1 MNKKIS
7 IIVSFY
13 NEEENVESFIIE
25 TTEELKKIPELDY
38 EIIFINDCSTDRSL
52 QRLLIEREKNDK
64 IKIINLSRRFGPMES
79 IMAGIQLSTGD
90 ALVNLDI
97 DLQDPPSL
105 IAEMVK
111 FWRTDGF
118 DVVFTTRTKRQ
129 GEPLLKKIISSVGYK
144 ILKKFTNIPIE
155 KDSGDFRLISRRV
168 IDEYKKFSEVYPFFR
183 FVVDWI
189 GFKRKQIFYERKP
202 RRKGET
208 KHPLG
213 LGIIYNF
220 FEISFTPFTDAP
232 LRFALIFGLLSFIAC
247 FIIMIRTILLYFMGE
262 PNISTTSLFVAI
274 LFFGSINSLILGIL
288 SIYIGSIFKDSKKRP
303 LYIIESSFG
312 FNESYE
318 HSKNNNSQS

>member
-1 MNKKIS
+1 MSKKIS

-13 NEEENVESFIIE
+13 NEVESIESFITE
-25 TTEELKKIPELDY
+25 TTQELNKIQELDY
-38 EIIFINDCSTDRSL
+38 EIIFINDCSTDKSL
-52 QRLLIEREKNDK
+52 EKLILEREKNNK

-79 IMAGIQLSTGD
+79 IMAGIQMSTGD

-111 FWRTDGF
+111 HWREDGF
-118 DVVFTTRTKRQ
+118 DVVFSTRTKRH
-129 GEPLLKKIISSVGYK
+129 GEPLIKKIISSIGYK

-155 KDSGDFRLISRRV
+155 KDSGDFRLISRKV
-168 IDEYKKFSEVYPFFR
+168 ITEYKKFSEVYPFFR

-202 RRKGET
+202 RRKGNT

-232 LRFALIFGLLSFIAC
+232 LRFALIFGIISFIAC
-247 FIIMIRTILLYFMGE
+247 FIIMIRTFLLFLMGE

-303 LYIIESSFG
+303 LYIIESCYG
-312 FNESYE
+312 FDDLSNKSNE
-318 HSKNNNSQS
+318 

>member
-13 NEEENVESFIIE
+13 NEEESIEPFIIE

-38 EIIFINDCSTDRSL
+38 EIIFINDCSKDKSL
-52 QRLLIEREKNDK
+52 ERLIIEREKNDK
-64 IKIINLSRRFGPMES
+64 IKIINLARRFGPMES

-111 FWRTDGF
+111 HWREDGF

-129 GEPLLKKIISSVGYK
+129 GEPIIKKIISSLGYK
-144 ILKKFTNIPIE
+144 ILKKLTNIPIE

-168 IDEYKKFSEVYPFFR
+168 INEYKRFSEVYPFFR

-202 RRKGET
+202 RRKGNT

-213 LGIIYNF
+213 LGVIYNF
-220 FEISFTPFTDAP
+220 FEISLTPFTDAP
-232 LRFALIFGLLSFIAC
+232 LRFALIFGIISFFAC
-247 FIIMIRTILLYFMGE
+247 FIIMIRTIVLFSMGVQD
-262 PNISTTSLFVAI
+262 ISTTSLFVAI
-274 LFFGSINSLILGIL
+274 LLFGSINSLILGIL

-303 LYIIESSFG
+303 LYIIESCLG
-312 FNESYE
+312 FDN
-318 HSKNNNSQS
+318 KNN

>member
-13 NEEENVESFIIE
+13 NEEESIESFITE
-25 TTEELKKIPELDY
+25 TTQELNKIQELDY
-38 EIIFINDCSTDRSL
+38 EIIFINDCSTDKSL
-52 QRLLIEREKNDK
+52 EKLILEREKNNK

-79 IMAGIQLSTGD
+79 IMAGIQMSTGD

-111 FWRTDGF
+111 HWREDGF
-118 DVVFTTRTKRQ
+118 DVVFSTRTKRH
-129 GEPLLKKIISSVGYK
+129 GEPLIKKIISSIGYK

-155 KDSGDFRLISRRV
+155 KDSGDFRLISRKV
-168 IDEYKKFSEVYPFFR
+168 ITEYKKFSEVYPFFR

-202 RRKGET
+202 RRKGNT

-232 LRFALIFGLLSFIAC
+232 LRFALIFGIISFIAC
-247 FIIMIRTILLYFMGE
+247 FIIMIRTFLLFLIGE
-262 PNISTTSLFVAI
+262 PNIGTTSLFVAI

-303 LYIIESSFG
+303 LYIIESCYG
-312 FNESYE
+312 FDDLSNKSNE
-318 HSKNNNSQS
+318 

>member
-13 NEEENVESFIIE
+13 NEEESIDSFITE
-25 TTEELKKIPELDY
+25 TTQVLNKIQELDY
-38 EIIFINDCSTDRSL
+38 EIIFINDCSTDKSL
-52 QRLLIEREKNDK
+52 EKLILEREKNNK

-79 IMAGIQLSTGD
+79 IMAGIQMSTGD
-90 ALVNLDI
+90 ALINLDI

-111 FWRTDGF
+111 HWREDGF
-118 DVVFTTRTKRQ
+118 DVVFSTRTKRH
-129 GEPLLKKIISSVGYK
+129 GELLIKKIISSIGYK

-155 KDSGDFRLISRRV
+155 KDSGDFRLISRKV
-168 IDEYKKFSEVYPFFR
+168 ITEYKKFSEVYPFFR

-202 RRKGET
+202 RRKGNT

-213 LGIIYNF
+213 LGIIFNF

-232 LRFALIFGLLSFIAC
+232 LRFALIFGIISFIAC
-247 FIIMIRTILLYFMGE
+247 FIIMIRTILLFLMGE

-303 LYIIESSFG
+303 LYIIESSYG
-312 FNESYE
+312 FDDLSNK
-318 HSKNNNSQS
+318 SKE

>member
-13 NEEENVESFIIE
+13 NEEESIESFITE
-25 TTEELKKIPELDY
+25 TTQELNKIQELDY
-38 EIIFINDCSTDRSL
+38 EIIFINDCSTDKSL
-52 QRLLIEREKNDK
+52 EKLILEREKNNK

-79 IMAGIQLSTGD
+79 IMAGIQMSTGD

-111 FWRTDGF
+111 HWREDGF
-118 DVVFTTRTKRQ
+118 DVVFSTRTKRH
-129 GEPLLKKIISSVGYK
+129 GEPLIKKIISSIGYK

-155 KDSGDFRLISRRV
+155 KDSGDFRLISRKV
-168 IDEYKKFSEVYPFFR
+168 ITEYKKFSEVYPFFR

-189 GFKRKQIFYERKP
+189 GFKRRQIFYERKP
-202 RRKGET
+202 RRKGNT

-232 LRFALIFGLLSFIAC
+232 LRFALIFGIISFIVC
-247 FIIMIRTILLYFMGE
+247 FIIMT
-262 PNISTTSLFVAI
+262 
-274 LFFGSINSLILGIL
+274 
-288 SIYIGSIFKDSKKRP
+288 
-303 LYIIESSFG
+303 
-312 FNESYE
+312 
-318 HSKNNNSQS
+318 

>member
-13 NEEENVESFIIE
+13 NEEESIESFITE
-25 TTEELKKIPELDY
+25 TTKELNKIQELDY
-38 EIIFINDCSTDRSL
+38 EIIFINDCSTDKSL
-52 QRLLIEREKNDK
+52 EKLILEREKNNK

-79 IMAGIQLSTGD
+79 IMAGIQMSTGD
-90 ALVNLDI
+90 ALINLDI

-111 FWRTDGF
+111 HWREDGF
-118 DVVFTTRTKRQ
+118 DVVFSTRTKRH
-129 GEPLLKKIISSVGYK
+129 GEPLIKKIISSIGYK

-155 KDSGDFRLISRRV
+155 KDSGDFRLISRKV
-168 IDEYKKFSEVYPFFR
+168 ITEYKKFSEVYPFFR

-202 RRKGET
+202 RRKGNT

-232 LRFALIFGLLSFIAC
+232 LRFALIFGIISFIAC
-247 FIIMIRTILLYFMGE
+247 FIIMIRTILLFLMGE

-303 LYIIESSFG
+303 LYIIESSYG
-312 FNESYE
+312 FDDLSNK
-318 HSKNNNSQS
+318 SKE

>member
-1 MNKKIS
+1 MSKKIS

-13 NEEENVESFIIE
+13 NEEESIESFITE
-25 TTEELKKIPELDY
+25 TTQELNKIQELDY
-38 EIIFINDCSTDRSL
+38 EIIFINDCSTDKSL
-52 QRLLIEREKNDK
+52 EKLILEREKNNK

-79 IMAGIQLSTGD
+79 IMAGIQMSTGD

-111 FWRTDGF
+111 HWREDGF
-118 DVVFTTRTKRQ
+118 DVVFSTRTKRH
-129 GEPLLKKIISSVGYK
+129 GEPLIKKIISSIGYK

-155 KDSGDFRLISRRV
+155 KDSGDFRLISRKV
-168 IDEYKKFSEVYPFFR
+168 ITEYKKFSEVYPFFR

-202 RRKGET
+202 RRKGNT

-232 LRFALIFGLLSFIAC
+232 LRFALIFGIISFIAC
-247 FIIMIRTILLYFMGE
+247 FIIMIRTILFFLIGE

-288 SIYIGSIFKDSKKRP
+288 SVYIGSIFKDSKKRP
-303 LYIIESSFG
+303 LYIIESCYG
-312 FNESYE
+312 FDDLSNKSNE
-318 HSKNNNSQS
+318 

>member
-13 NEEENVESFIIE
+13 NEEESIKPFILE
-25 TTEELKKIPELDY
+25 TTEVLKKISELDY
-38 EIIFINDCSTDRSL
+38 EIIFINDCSTDSSL
-52 QRLLIEREKNDK
+52 EKLLNEREKNNK

-90 ALVNLDI
+90 ALINLDI
-97 DLQDPPSL
+97 DLQDPPAL
-105 IAEMVK
+105 MEEMVK
-111 FWRTDGF
+111 HWLVDDF

-129 GEPLLKKIISSVGYK
+129 GEPLIKKVISSVGYK

-168 IDEYKKFSEVYPFFR
+168 INEYKKFSEVYPFFR

-202 RRKGET
+202 RRKGST

-213 LGIIYNF
+213 LGILFNF

-232 LRFALIFGLLSFIAC
+232 LRFALLFGLFSFLAS
-247 FIIMIRTILLYFMGE
+247 FIIMIRTIFLFLMGE
-262 PNISTTSLFVAI
+262 PNISTTSLFVGI
-274 LFFGSINSLILGIL
+274 LFFGSINSLILGIF
-288 SIYIGSIFKDSKKRP
+288 SIYIGAIFKDSKKRP
-303 LYIIESSFG
+303 LYIIESCFG
-312 FNESYE
+312 FNDKDE
-318 HSKNNNSQS
+318 

>member
-13 NEEENVESFIIE
+13 NEEESIESFITE
-25 TTEELKKIPELDY
+25 TTKELNKIQELDY
-38 EIIFINDCSTDRSL
+38 EIIFINDCSTDKSL
-52 QRLLIEREKNDK
+52 EKLILEREKNNK

-79 IMAGIQLSTGD
+79 IMAGIQMSTGD
-90 ALVNLDI
+90 ALINLDI

-111 FWRTDGF
+111 HWREDGF
-118 DVVFTTRTKRQ
+118 DVVFSTRTKRH
-129 GEPLLKKIISSVGYK
+129 GELLIKKIISSIGYK

-155 KDSGDFRLISRRV
+155 KDSGDFRLISKKV
-168 IDEYKKFSEVYPFFR
+168 ITEYKKFSEVYPFFR

-202 RRKGET
+202 RRKGNT

-232 LRFALIFGLLSFIAC
+232 LRFALIFGIISFIAC
-247 FIIMIRTILLYFMGE
+247 FIIMIRTILLFLMGE

-303 LYIIESSFG
+303 LYIIESSYG
-312 FNESYE
+312 FDDLSNK
-318 HSKNNNSQS
+318 SKE

>member
-1 MNKKIS
+1 MSKKIS

-13 NEEENVESFIIE
+13 NEEESIESFITE
-25 TTEELKKIPELDY
+25 TTQELNKIQELDY
-38 EIIFINDCSTDRSL
+38 EIIFINDCSTDKSL
-52 QRLLIEREKNDK
+52 EKLILEREKNNK

-79 IMAGIQLSTGD
+79 IMAGIQMSTGD

-111 FWRTDGF
+111 HWREDGF
-118 DVVFTTRTKRQ
+118 DVVFSTRTKRH
-129 GEPLLKKIISSVGYK
+129 GEPLIKKIISSIGYK

-155 KDSGDFRLISRRV
+155 KDSGDFRLISRKV
-168 IDEYKKFSEVYPFFR
+168 ITEYKKFSEVYPFFR

-202 RRKGET
+202 RRKGNT

-232 LRFALIFGLLSFIAC
+232 LRFALIFGIISFIVC
-247 FIIMIRTILLYFMGE
+247 FIIMIRTLLLFLIGE

-288 SIYIGSIFKDSKKRP
+288 SVYIGSIFKDSKKRP
-303 LYIIESSFG
+303 LYIIESCYG
-312 FNESYE
+312 FDDLSNKSNE
-318 HSKNNNSQS
+318 

>member
-1 MNKKIS
+1 MSKKIS

-13 NEEENVESFIIE
+13 NEEESIESFIIE
-25 TTEELKKIPELDY
+25 TTQELNKIQELDY
-38 EIIFINDCSTDRSL
+38 EIIFINDCSTDKSL
-52 QRLLIEREKNDK
+52 EKLILEREKNNK

-79 IMAGIQLSTGD
+79 IMAGIQMSTGD

-111 FWRTDGF
+111 HWREDGF
-118 DVVFTTRTKRQ
+118 DVVFSTRTKRH
-129 GEPLLKKIISSVGYK
+129 GEPLIKKIISSIGYK

-155 KDSGDFRLISRRV
+155 KDSGDFRLISRKV
-168 IDEYKKFSEVYPFFR
+168 ITEYKKFSEVYPFFR

-202 RRKGET
+202 RRKGNT

-232 LRFALIFGLLSFIAC
+232 LRFALIFGIISFIAC
-247 FIIMIRTILLYFMGE
+247 FIIMIRTFLLFLIGE

-303 LYIIESSFG
+303 LYIIESCYG
-312 FNESYE
+312 FDDLSNKSNE
-318 HSKNNNSQS
+318 

>member
-13 NEEENVESFIIE
+13 NEEESIESFITE
-25 TTEELKKIPELDY
+25 TTQELNKIQELDY
-38 EIIFINDCSTDRSL
+38 EIIFINDCSTDKSL
-52 QRLLIEREKNDK
+52 EKLILEREKNNK

-79 IMAGIQLSTGD
+79 IMAGIQMSTGD

-111 FWRTDGF
+111 HWREDGF
-118 DVVFTTRTKRQ
+118 DVVFSTRTKRH
-129 GEPLLKKIISSVGYK
+129 GEPLIKKIISSIGYK

-155 KDSGDFRLISRRV
+155 KDSGDFRLISRKV
-168 IDEYKKFSEVYPFFR
+168 ITEYKKFSEVYPFFR

-202 RRKGET
+202 RRKGNT

-232 LRFALIFGLLSFIAC
+232 LRFALIFGIISFIVC
-247 FIIMIRTILLYFMGE
+247 FIIMIRTLLLFLIGE

-288 SIYIGSIFKDSKKRP
+288 SVYIGSIFKDSKKRP
-303 LYIIESSFG
+303 LYIIESCYG
-312 FNESYE
+312 FDNLNNKSNE
-318 HSKNNNSQS
+318 

>member
-13 NEEENVESFIIE
+13 NEEESIESFITE
-25 TTEELKKIPELDY
+25 TTQELNKIQELDY
-38 EIIFINDCSTDRSL
+38 EIIFINDCSTDKSL
-52 QRLLIEREKNDK
+52 EKLILEREKNNK

-79 IMAGIQLSTGD
+79 IMAGIQMSTGD

-111 FWRTDGF
+111 HWREDGF
-118 DVVFTTRTKRQ
+118 DVVFSTRTKRH
-129 GEPLLKKIISSVGYK
+129 GEPLIKKIISSIGYK

-155 KDSGDFRLISRRV
+155 KDSGDFRLISRKV
-168 IDEYKKFSEVYPFFR
+168 ITEYKKFSEVYPFFR

-202 RRKGET
+202 RRKGNT

-232 LRFALIFGLLSFIAC
+232 LRFALIFGIISFIAC
-247 FIIMIRTILLYFMGE
+247 FIIMIRTFLLFLIGE
-262 PNISTTSLFVAI
+262 SNISTTSLFVAI

-303 LYIIESSFG
+303 LYIIESCYG
-312 FNESYE
+312 FDDLSNKSNE
-318 HSKNNNSQS
+318 

>member
-13 NEEENVESFIIE
+13 NEEESIESFVIE
-25 TTEELKKIPELDY
+25 TTQELNKIKELDY
-38 EIIFINDCSTDRSL
+38 EIIFINDCSTDKSL
-52 QRLLIEREKNDK
+52 EKLILERKKNNK

-79 IMAGIQLSTGD
+79 IMAGIQMSTGD

-111 FWRTDGF
+111 HWREDGF
-118 DVVFTTRTKRQ
+118 DVVFSTRTKRD
-129 GEPLLKKIISSVGYK
+129 GEPLIKKIISSIGYK

-155 KDSGDFRLISRRV
+155 KDSGDFRLISRKV
-168 IDEYKKFSEVYPFFR
+168 ITEYKKFSEVYPFFR

-202 RRKGET
+202 RRKGNT

-213 LGIIYNF
+213 FGIIYNF

-232 LRFALIFGLLSFIAC
+232 LRFALIFGIISFIAC
-247 FIIMIRTILLYFMGE
+247 FIIMIRTILLFLMGE

-303 LYIIESSFG
+303 LYIIESSYG
-312 FNESYE
+312 FNDLSNK
-318 HSKNNNSQS
+318 SKE

>member
-1 MNKKIS
+1 
-7 IIVSFY
+7 
-13 NEEENVESFIIE
+13 
-25 TTEELKKIPELDY
+25 
-38 EIIFINDCSTDRSL
+38 
-52 QRLLIEREKNDK
+52 
-64 IKIINLSRRFGPMES
+64 MES
-79 IMAGIQLSTGD
+79 IMAGIQMSTGD

-111 FWRTDGF
+111 HWREDGF
-118 DVVFTTRTKRQ
+118 DVVFTTRTKRH
-129 GEPLLKKIISSVGYK
+129 GEPLIKKMISSIGYK

-155 KDSGDFRLISRRV
+155 KDSGDFRLISRKV
-168 IDEYKKFSEVYPFFR
+168 ITEYKKFSEVYPFFR

-202 RRKGET
+202 RRKGNT

-213 LGIIYNF
+213 LGIIFNF

-232 LRFALIFGLLSFIAC
+232 LRFALIFGIISFIAC
-247 FIIMIRTILLYFMGE
+247 FIIMIRTILLFLIGE

-303 LYIIESSFG
+303 LYIIESFYG
-312 FNESYE
+312 FDDLSNK
-318 HSKNNNSQS
+318 SKE

>member
-13 NEEENVESFIIE
+13 NEEESIDSFITE
-25 TTEELKKIPELDY
+25 TTQVLNKIQELDY
-38 EIIFINDCSTDRSL
+38 EIIFINDCSTDKSL
-52 QRLLIEREKNDK
+52 EKLILEREKNNK

-79 IMAGIQLSTGD
+79 IMAGIQMSTGD
-90 ALVNLDI
+90 ALINLDI

-111 FWRTDGF
+111 HWREDGF
-118 DVVFTTRTKRQ
+118 DVVFSTRTKRH
-129 GEPLLKKIISSVGYK
+129 GELLIKKIISSIGYK

-155 KDSGDFRLISRRV
+155 KDSGDFRLISRKV
-168 IDEYKKFSEVYPFFR
+168 ITEYKKFSEVYPFFR

-202 RRKGET
+202 RRKGNT

-232 LRFALIFGLLSFIAC
+232 LRFALIFGIISFIAC
-247 FIIMIRTILLYFMGE
+247 FIIMIRTILLFLMGE

-303 LYIIESSFG
+303 LYIIESSYG
-312 FNESYE
+312 FDDLSNK
-318 HSKNNNSQS
+318 SKE

>member
-1 MNKKIS
+1 MSKKIS

-13 NEEENVESFIIE
+13 NEEESIESFITE
-25 TTEELKKIPELDY
+25 TTQELNKIQELDY
-38 EIIFINDCSTDRSL
+38 EIIFINDCSTDKSL
-52 QRLLIEREKNDK
+52 EKLILEREKNNK

-79 IMAGIQLSTGD
+79 IMAGIQMSTGD

-111 FWRTDGF
+111 HWREDGF
-118 DVVFTTRTKRQ
+118 DVVFSTRTKRH
-129 GEPLLKKIISSVGYK
+129 GEPLIKKIISSIGYK
-144 ILKKFTNIPIE
+144 ILKKFSNIPIE
-155 KDSGDFRLISRRV
+155 KDSGDFRLISRKV
-168 IDEYKKFSEVYPFFR
+168 ITEYKKFSEVYPFFR

-202 RRKGET
+202 RRKGNT

-232 LRFALIFGLLSFIAC
+232 LRFALIFGIISFIAC
-247 FIIMIRTILLYFMGE
+247 FIIMIRTFLLFLIGE

-303 LYIIESSFG
+303 LYIIESCYG
-312 FNESYE
+312 FDDLSNKANE
-318 HSKNNNSQS
+318 

>member
-13 NEEENVESFIIE
+13 NEEESIDSFITE
-25 TTEELKKIPELDY
+25 TTQELNKIQELDY
-38 EIIFINDCSTDRSL
+38 EIIFINDCSTDKSL
-52 QRLLIEREKNDK
+52 EKLILEREKNNK

-79 IMAGIQLSTGD
+79 IMAGIQMSTGD
-90 ALVNLDI
+90 ALINLDI

-111 FWRTDGF
+111 HWREDGF
-118 DVVFTTRTKRQ
+118 DVVFSTRTKRD
-129 GEPLLKKIISSVGYK
+129 GEPLIKKIISSIGYK

-155 KDSGDFRLISRRV
+155 KDSGDFRLISRKV
-168 IDEYKKFSEVYPFFR
+168 ITEYKKFSEVYPFFR

-202 RRKGET
+202 RRKGNT

-232 LRFALIFGLLSFIAC
+232 LRFALIFGIISFIAC
-247 FIIMIRTILLYFMGE
+247 FIIMIRTILLFLMGE

-303 LYIIESSFG
+303 LYIIESSYG
-312 FNESYE
+312 FNDLSNK
-318 HSKNNNSQS
+318 SKE

>member
-1 MNKKIS
+1 MSKKIS

-13 NEEENVESFIIE
+13 NEEESIESFITE
-25 TTEELKKIPELDY
+25 TTQELNKIQELDY
-38 EIIFINDCSTDRSL
+38 EIIFINDCSTDKSL
-52 QRLLIEREKNDK
+52 EKLILEREKNNK

-79 IMAGIQLSTGD
+79 IMAGIQMSTGD

-111 FWRTDGF
+111 HWREDGF
-118 DVVFTTRTKRQ
+118 DVVFSTRTKRH
-129 GEPLLKKIISSVGYK
+129 GEPLIKKIISSIGYK

-155 KDSGDFRLISRRV
+155 KDSGDFRLISRKV
-168 IDEYKKFSEVYPFFR
+168 ITEYKKFSEVYPFFR

-202 RRKGET
+202 RRKGNT

-232 LRFALIFGLLSFIAC
+232 LRFALIFGIISFIAC
-247 FIIMIRTILLYFMGE
+247 FIIMIRTVLLFLIGE

-303 LYIIESSFG
+303 LYIIESCYG
-312 FNESYE
+312 FDDLSNKSNE
-318 HSKNNNSQS
+318 

>member
-1 MNKKIS
+1 MSKKIS

-13 NEEENVESFIIE
+13 NEVESIESFITE
-25 TTEELKKIPELDY
+25 TIQELNKIQELDY
-38 EIIFINDCSTDRSL
+38 EIIFINDCSTDKSL
-52 QRLLIEREKNDK
+52 EKLILEREKNNK

-79 IMAGIQLSTGD
+79 IMAGIQMSTGD

-111 FWRTDGF
+111 HWREDGF
-118 DVVFTTRTKRQ
+118 DVVFSTRTKRH
-129 GEPLLKKIISSVGYK
+129 GEPLIKKIISSIGYK

-155 KDSGDFRLISRRV
+155 KDSGDFRLISRKV
-168 IDEYKKFSEVYPFFR
+168 ITEYKKFSEVYPFFR

-202 RRKGET
+202 RRKGNT

-232 LRFALIFGLLSFIAC
+232 LRFALIFGIISFIAC
-247 FIIMIRTILLYFMGE
+247 FIIMIRTFLLFLIGE
-262 PNISTTSLFVAI
+262 SNISTTSLFVAI

-303 LYIIESSFG
+303 LYIIESCYG
-312 FNESYE
+312 FDDLSNKSNE
-318 HSKNNNSQS
+318 

>member
-13 NEEENVESFIIE
+13 NEEESIDSFITE
-25 TTEELKKIPELDY
+25 TTQELNKIQELDY
-38 EIIFINDCSTDRSL
+38 EIIFINDCSTDKSL
-52 QRLLIEREKNDK
+52 EKLILEREKNNK

-79 IMAGIQLSTGD
+79 IMAGIQMSTGD
-90 ALVNLDI
+90 ALINLDI

-111 FWRTDGF
+111 HWREDGF
-118 DVVFTTRTKRQ
+118 DVVFSTRTKRD
-129 GEPLLKKIISSVGYK
+129 GEPLIKKIISSIGYK

-155 KDSGDFRLISRRV
+155 KDSGDFRLISRKV
-168 IDEYKKFSEVYPFFR
+168 ITEYKKFSEVYPFFR

-202 RRKGET
+202 RRKGNT

-213 LGIIYNF
+213 LGIIFNF

-232 LRFALIFGLLSFIAC
+232 LRFALIFGIISFIAC
-247 FIIMIRTILLYFMGE
+247 FIIMIRTILLFLIGE

-303 LYIIESSFG
+303 LYIIESFYG
-312 FNESYE
+312 FDDLSNK
-318 HSKNNNSQS
+318 SKE

>member
-13 NEEENVESFIIE
+13 NEEESIESFITE
-25 TTEELKKIPELDY
+25 TTQELNKIQELDY
-38 EIIFINDCSTDRSL
+38 EIIFINDCSTDKSL
-52 QRLLIEREKNDK
+52 EKLILEREKNNK

-79 IMAGIQLSTGD
+79 IMAGIQMSTGD

-111 FWRTDGF
+111 HWREDGF
-118 DVVFTTRTKRQ
+118 DVVFSTRTKRH
-129 GEPLLKKIISSVGYK
+129 GEPLIKKIISSIGYK

-155 KDSGDFRLISRRV
+155 KDSGDFRLISRKV
-168 IDEYKKFSEVYPFFR
+168 ITEYKKFSEVYPFFR

-189 GFKRKQIFYERKP
+189 GFKRKQIFYERKA
-202 RRKGET
+202 RRKGNT

-232 LRFALIFGLLSFIAC
+232 LRFALIFGIISFIVC
-247 FIIMIRTILLYFMGE
+247 FIIMIRTLLLFLIGE

-288 SIYIGSIFKDSKKRP
+288 SVYIGSIFKDSKKRP
-303 LYIIESSFG
+303 LYIIESCYG
-312 FNESYE
+312 FDDLSNKSNE
-318 HSKNNNSQS
+318 